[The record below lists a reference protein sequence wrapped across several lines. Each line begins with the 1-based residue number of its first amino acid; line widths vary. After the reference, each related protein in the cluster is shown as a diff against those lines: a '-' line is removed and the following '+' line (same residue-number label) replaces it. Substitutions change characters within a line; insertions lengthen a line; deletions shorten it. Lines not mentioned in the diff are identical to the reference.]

1 MIPNLYASQNYIT
14 MNYSNKL
21 LIMFVLI
28 GFASLGCRTHPSAPY
43 PKSFEQSSGN
53 SSNTTGFPVDSKPKY
68 VSATIFPIYS
78 IAQQI
83 GGDNVKVTL
92 LLPSGESPHT
102 FNPTPADKLN
112 AENSELMFYIGGGLD
127 EWIIEVTGT
136 NAKLV
141 EVNEGIRQIQ
151 HGSHQEHGDHKYGPN
166 DPHYWLDPRNG
177 KKIANTMAREYAL
190 IDLKNA
196 SSYQKRLELFNSEM
210 DQLYEELLEHAQI
223 IQDVPFIVL
232 HDSWSYFADAFGLN
246 LVGTFQ
252 PYGSHGPSPKYLKM
266 LQDKTGNHDVKVV
279 FSEPQYPIDVLRSF
293 ADDNGLK
300 IANIDPLGGVD
311 GRMTFQELLTY
322 NVDMVKLSLLAK
334 K

>member
-1 MIPNLYASQNYIT
+1 

-28 GFASLGCRTHPSAPY
+28 GFASLGCRVHDSAPY
-43 PKSFEQSSGN
+43 QKPFEQSSGN
-53 SSNTTGFPVDSKPKY
+53 LSNTTGLPVDSKPKL

-92 LLPSGESPHT
+92 ILPSGESPHT

-112 AENSELMFYIGGGLD
+112 AENSELIFYIGGGLD
-127 EWIIEVTGT
+127 EWTIEVAGK

-141 EVNEGIRQIQ
+141 EVNEGIKQIRY
-151 HGSHQEHGDHKYGPN
+151 GSNPERGDHKYGAN

-177 KKIANTMAREYAL
+177 KQIANTIAAEYAL
-190 IDLKNA
+190 IDLENA
-196 SSYQKRLELFNSEM
+196 SSYQKRLELFSSEM
-210 DQLYEELLEHAQI
+210 DQLYEELLEHTQI
-223 IQDVPFIVL
+223 IQDVPFIAL
-232 HDSWSYFADAFGLN
+232 HDSWSYFAEAFRLN

-266 LQDKTGNHDVKVV
+266 LQDKIGNHDVKIL
-279 FSEPQYPIDVLRSF
+279 FSEPQYPIEVLRSF

-300 IANIDPLGGVD
+300 IATIDPLGGID

-322 NVDMVKLSLLAK
+322 NADTVKLSLLTK

>member
-1 MIPNLYASQNYIT
+1 

-28 GFASLGCRTHPSAPY
+28 GFASLGCQTQSSGPY
-43 PKSFEQSSGN
+43 QKPFEQSSGN
-53 SSNTTGFPVDSKPKY
+53 LSNAARSTLDSKPKY

-83 GGDNVKVTL
+83 GGDNVNVTL
-92 LLPSGESPHT
+92 ILPSGESPHT

-112 AENSELMFYIGGGLD
+112 VENSELMFFIGGELD

-141 EVNEGIRQIQ
+141 EVNKGIRQIQ
-151 HGSHQEHGDHKYGPN
+151 YGSHQGHGDHKYGSN

-177 KKIANTMAREYAL
+177 KQIANTIATEYAL
-190 IDLKNA
+190 IDLENA
-196 SSYQKRLELFNSEM
+196 SSYQKRLELFNSEI
-210 DQLYEELLEHAQI
+210 DQLYEELLKSTQI

-232 HDSWSYFADAFGLN
+232 HDSWSYFADAFDLN

-266 LQDKTGNHDVKVV
+266 LQNKTENYDVKVV
-279 FSEPQYPIDVLRSF
+279 FSEPQYPIEVLRSF

-300 IANIDPLGGVD
+300 IATIDPLGGVD
-311 GRMTFQELLTY
+311 GRMTFQELQTY
-322 NVDMVKLSLLAK
+322 NVEMVKLSLLAK